1 MSNTPNVLTKEHP
14 EASPLS
20 VGEARQE
27 EIRTLGFYDS
37 DPLLANAKRI
47 TDLLNAHPELGLGRY
62 DKARQRQAA
71 AKARDA
77 MKDANPWG
85 TPSSASLAG
94 ASEEPPRIHP
104 VLARVE
110 GLNRVTME
118 RPDAMRQTSLPTA
131 ANDALTLV
139 SPRVAFDALS
149 DEQTPSMTDA
159 DEEPEMLEEDTA
171 VEVTA
176 DGIEPPNDRTL
187 ERTEATTFQTPP
199 TTSTAPTL
207 TLARTEQGA
216 TSVAEAE
223 AGTKG
228 DEQTPPQRPR
238 LPRLSLGSAGIHPH
252 TALFEPPQQ
261 FYEAA
266 RGMRTLPVS
275 ARRQVDLTLAQLDQ
289 IRYLF
294 PMVTSENVLVTMM
307 ALAWHELRN
316 LSPSRTETYLMALN
330 QAGLHK
336 FFNRLTLCT
345 EKVARRG
352 LARSR
357 SAALTDEA
365 RATSLEN
372 AMFPSILRTV
382 ATQLRATSWDAIHDG
397 HLITQKMAY
406 HYGIIRYAR
415 SLSTGF
421 FKRLNRVFRQGDP
434 MGFSALGLWE
444 ARTPLI
450 IAERLTPSVLKLV
463 VEAWIQD
470 PHVGLVLFQEPAGRN
485 ILPMQFGIPTLVDRE
500 GRFASLLALDTTK
513 LPALLEHRLGGITLT
528 HATGFIHLPLG
539 ERLPPVLPW
548 VRTLAEIAYNQSML
562 AKIASGKA
570 SGMSEFERLRW
581 VNTFERLI
589 EAPVQDHGRRPEVRH
604 EHPLAGEILR
614 EYHAQRQSTLEAL
627 RTWAHEGRAL
637 NAEESAYLA
646 ELDDYRERCQ
656 AAIKAGRPLPRR
668 PKTLAERLFDRD
680 VARLARD
687 ERANAT
693 PIKVTT
699 RKANGEET
707 KRLIHRGSNQPSA
720 VRAGKEESAEMNVE
734 MSVDVDVDAKADA
747 NVMMAPPPGHVAN
760 RDTHGATGAG
770 QEKTTALPQENAPVK
785 EPLKELSGT
794 LGTLGTVA
802 MAVSSATA
810 SEPAP
815 RMAANEGANEQADQ
829 GAEKSVNQT
838 ADGKPDKQTDKTTDN
853 KADDK
858 AVSSHRQASNEG
870 KREDTR
876 TVASTPSSPSSP
888 SQPTPPTPAQHAHW
902 LDVRLEAA
910 KRQREAQEE
919 ADLAKLLAGIPI
931 VNESDPYADLRHYK
945 EGLLRRAE
953 ARGLTVS
960 PEALAVLWAPI
971 PVERLEAL
979 RAKAHALAH
988 TLAPAAPI
996 DDGLAGMGLTAND
1009 LPTTPTAPGEPTPS
1023 VATPVTALG
1032 EKSSITPLHPLFQP
1046 GRHPRD
1052 DIAFGETVPVS
1063 AARRQKGKAGKTK
1076 RGATDALPVTP
1087 ETNEDTS
1094 EPIVLQTHFAVYE
1107 DDEEAE
1113 ATTPVAMSESTG
1125 APTPTGSTVSVAD
1138 EPDRED
1144 VTPLTSEGVPFA
1156 SEAFAMEESLPDDA
1170 PAPSKGIPTKTSQR
1184 QATTVTTGTSITTKM
1199 RSVSNKANHKARHNA
1214 NDKASEKATVSKRP
1228 VVTSTDTDEN
1238 PYGDLA
1244 DFLED

>member
-71 AKARDA
+71 AKAREA

-85 TPSSASLAG
+85 TPSSVPHAG
-94 ASEEPPRIHP
+94 VSEEAPRIHP

-110 GLNRVTME
+110 GLNRVTIE
-118 RPDAMRQTSLPTA
+118 QPDTTTPTSPLPTA
-131 ANDALTLV
+131 ANDALPLV

-149 DEQTPSMTDA
+149 DEQTPSMADA
-159 DEEPEMLEEDTA
+159 DEEAETLEEDTGA
-171 VEVTA
+171 QASA
-176 DGIEPPNDRTL
+176 DGVEPPNDPTL
-187 ERTEATTFQTPP
+187 ERTEATIPQTPP
-199 TTSTAPTL
+199 TAQPTPPTL
-207 TLARTEQGA
+207 SPAGTQQGA
-216 TSVAEAE
+216 MGEGKAE
-223 AGTKG
+223 AGTDG
-228 DEQTPPQRPR
+228 EAQTSPQRPR

-336 FFNRLTLCT
+336 FFNRLTLCA

-372 AMFPSILRTV
+372 AMFPSLLRTV

-444 ARTPLI
+444 AHTPLI

-470 PHVGLVLFQEPAGRN
+470 PHVGLVLFQEPAGRD

-614 EYHAQRQSTLEAL
+614 EYQAQRQTTLEAL

-637 NAEESAYLA
+637 NAQESAYLD

-699 RKANGEET
+699 RKANGEATE
-707 KRLIHRGSNQPSA
+707 RLIHRGNRQTSA
-720 VRAGKEESAEMNVE
+720 VRAGKEGSAEMTDE
-734 MSVDVDVDAKADA
+734 TSAEVDVDRNVDA
-747 NVMMAPPPGHVAN
+747 NVMRATPAGHATS
-760 RDTHGATGAG
+760 RDTQGSTVTG
-770 QEKTTALPQENAPVK
+770 QETTTALPQENAPLK
-785 EPLKELSGT
+785 EPLKEPSGT
-794 LGTLGTVA
+794 LGTLGTVTT
-802 MAVSSATA
+802 AVS
-810 SEPAP
+810 
-815 RMAANEGANEQADQ
+815 
-829 GAEKSVNQT
+829 
-838 ADGKPDKQTDKTTDN
+838 
-853 KADDK
+853 
-858 AVSSHRQASNEG
+858 
-870 KREDTR
+870 
-876 TVASTPSSPSSP
+876 
-888 SQPTPPTPAQHAHW
+888 PAQHAHW
-902 LDVRLEAA
+902 LDIRLEAA
-910 KRQREAQEE
+910 KRQRQAQED

-945 EGLLRRAE
+945 EGLLRRAQ

-988 TLAPAAPI
+988 DLADAAPI
-996 DDGLAGMGLTAND
+996 DGEATPTLAGMELTAND
-1009 LPTTPTAPGEPTPS
+1009 LSPTSVTQGDRTPS
-1023 VATPVTALG
+1023 ASTPVTALG

-1076 RGATDALPVTP
+1076 RQATDALPVTP
-1087 ETNEDTS
+1087 KTNEDTS
-1094 EPIVLQTHFAVYE
+1094 APTVLQTHFAVY
-1107 DDEEAE
+1107 DDEVEEE
-1113 ATTPVAMSESTG
+1113 ATTQVTTAEPASTP
-1125 APTPTGSTVSVAD
+1125 APTGSTVSAAD
-1138 EPDRED
+1138 KREPENL
-1144 VTPLTSEGVPFA
+1144 TPLTSEGVPFA
-1156 SEAFAMEESLPDDA
+1156 SEALAREASLADDA
-1170 PAPSKGIPTKTSQR
+1170 PAPAKGTPTKPTQR
-1184 QATTVTTGTSITTKM
+1184 PETTVTTGTTGMSRATGR
-1199 RSVSNKANHKARHNA
+1199 RSASHKTSDKASDKARNHA
-1214 NDKASEKATVSKRP
+1214 SEKTSEKATVSTRSE
-1228 VVTSTDTDEN
+1228 VTPTDTDEN

>member
-77 MKDANPWG
+77 MKEANPWG

-110 GLNRVTME
+110 GLNRVRVE
-118 RPDAMRQTSLPTA
+118 QPDAMAQTSLPTA
-131 ANDALTLV
+131 ANDALPLV

-149 DEQTPSMTDA
+149 DEQIPSMADA
-159 DEEPEMLEEDTA
+159 DEEPETLDEDTA
-171 VEVTA
+171 NEAST
-176 DGIEPPNDRTL
+176 DGDDRPNERTL
-187 ERTEATTFQTPP
+187 ERTEASAPQMPP

-207 TLARTEQGA
+207 TLARKEHGA
-216 TSVAEAE
+216 TSVAKAEAE

-228 DEQTPPQRPR
+228 EAQTSPQRPR
-238 LPRLSLGSAGIHPH
+238 LPRLSLGSVGIHPH

-382 ATQLRATSWDAIHDG
+382 ATQLRATSWDATHDG

-444 ARTPLI
+444 ARPPLI

-470 PHVGLVLFQEPAGRN
+470 PHVGLVLFQEPAGRD

-589 EAPVQDHGRRPEVRH
+589 EAPVQDHGRRPDVRH

-614 EYHAQRQSTLEAL
+614 EYHAQRQTTLEAL

-668 PKTLAERLFDRD
+668 PKTLTERLFDRD

-707 KRLIHRGSNQPSA
+707 ERLIHRGSHQTSA
-720 VRAGKEESAEMNVE
+720 ARVGKEESVELSAEMKVE
-734 MSVDVDVDAKADA
+734 MTVETNAEAHVETSVEAQADA
-747 NVMMAPPPGHVAN
+747 NVDANVLMATPPGHAAP
-760 RDTHGATGAG
+760 RDTHSATVTGE
-770 QEKTTALPQENAPVK
+770 EKTTALPQENAPIK
-785 EPLKELSGT
+785 EPFKEPSGT
-794 LGTLGTVA
+794 LGTITS
-802 MAVSSATA
+802 AVS
-810 SEPAP
+810 
-815 RMAANEGANEQADQ
+815 
-829 GAEKSVNQT
+829 
-838 ADGKPDKQTDKTTDN
+838 
-853 KADDK
+853 
-858 AVSSHRQASNEG
+858 
-870 KREDTR
+870 
-876 TVASTPSSPSSP
+876 
-888 SQPTPPTPAQHAHW
+888 PAQHAHW

-910 KRQREAQEE
+910 KRQRQAQEE

-945 EGLLRRAE
+945 EGLLRRAH

-979 RAKAHALAH
+979 RAKAHTAH
-988 TLAPAAPI
+988 TLAPATPI
-996 DDGLAGMGLTAND
+996 DGGLAGMGLTTND
-1009 LPTTPTAPGEPTPS
+1009 LPTTQTAPGERTPA

-1032 EKSSITPLHPLFQP
+1032 EKSSITPSHPLFQP

-1052 DIAFGETVPVS
+1052 DIAFGETLPVS

-1107 DDEEAE
+1107 DDEEVE
-1113 ATTPVAMSESTG
+1113 ATTPAAMSESASTP
-1125 APTPTGSTVSVAD
+1125 APTESTVSVAD
-1138 EPDRED
+1138 ERDRED

-1156 SEAFAMEESLPDDA
+1156 SEAFAMEESLANDDL
-1170 PAPSKGIPTKTSQR
+1170 APSKGIPTKPAQR
-1184 QATTVTTGTSITTKM
+1184 QATTVTTGTSITTGM
-1199 RSVSNKANHKARHNA
+1199 RSVSNKANHKASHN
-1214 NDKASEKATVSKRP
+1214 ASEKATVSTRP

>member
-71 AKARDA
+71 AKAREA
-77 MKDANPWG
+77 MKEANPWG
-85 TPSSASLAG
+85 TPSSATHAG
-94 ASEEPPRIHP
+94 VSEEAPRIHP
-104 VLARVE
+104 VLERVE
-110 GLNRVTME
+110 GLNRVTIE
-118 RPDAMRQTSLPTA
+118 QPDTTTPTSPLPTA

-139 SPRVAFDALS
+139 SPQVAFDALS
-149 DEQTPSMTDA
+149 DDETPSMADA
-159 DEEPEMLEEDTA
+159 DEESETLEEDTGA
-171 VEVTA
+171 QASA
-176 DGIEPPNDRTL
+176 DGVEPPNDPTL
-187 ERTEATTFQTPP
+187 ERTEATIPQTPP
-199 TTSTAPTL
+199 TAQPTPSTLSPAGTQ
-207 TLARTEQGA
+207 QGA
-216 TSVAEAE
+216 MGEGKAEAKAGKDGE
-223 AGTKG
+223 A
-228 DEQTPPQRPR
+228 QTSPQRPR

-336 FFNRLTLCT
+336 FFNRLTLCA

-372 AMFPSILRTV
+372 AMFPSLLRTV

-421 FKRLNRVFRQGDP
+421 FKRLNRVFRQGEP

-470 PHVGLVLFQEPAGRN
+470 PHVGLVLFQEPAGRD

-614 EYHAQRQSTLEAL
+614 EYHTQRQTTLEAL

-637 NAEESAYLA
+637 NAEESAYLD

-699 RKANGEET
+699 RKANGEATE
-707 KRLIHRGSNQPSA
+707 RLIHRGNRQTSV
-720 VRAGKEESAEMNVE
+720 VRAGKEGSAEMTDE
-734 MSVDVDVDAKADA
+734 TSAEVDVDRNVDA
-747 NVMMAPPPGHVAN
+747 NVMRATPAGHATS
-760 RDTHGATGAG
+760 RDTQGSTVTG
-770 QEKTTALPQENAPVK
+770 QETTPALPQENAPLK
-785 EPLKELSGT
+785 EPLKEPSGT
-794 LGTLGTVA
+794 LVTLGTVTT
-802 MAVSSATA
+802 AVS
-810 SEPAP
+810 
-815 RMAANEGANEQADQ
+815 
-829 GAEKSVNQT
+829 
-838 ADGKPDKQTDKTTDN
+838 
-853 KADDK
+853 
-858 AVSSHRQASNEG
+858 
-870 KREDTR
+870 
-876 TVASTPSSPSSP
+876 
-888 SQPTPPTPAQHAHW
+888 PAQHAHW
-902 LDVRLEAA
+902 LDIRLEAA
-910 KRQREAQEE
+910 KRQRQAQEE

-945 EGLLRRAE
+945 EGLLRRAQ

-971 PVERLEAL
+971 PLERLEAL
-979 RAKAHALAH
+979 RAKAHDLAD
-988 TLAPAAPI
+988 AAPI
-996 DDGLAGMGLTAND
+996 DGEATPTLAGKGLTTND
-1009 LPTTPTAPGEPTPS
+1009 LSSTSVALGERTPS
-1023 VATPVTALG
+1023 AATPVTALG

-1076 RGATDALPVTP
+1076 RQATDALPVTP
-1087 ETNEDTS
+1087 KTNEDTS
-1094 EPIVLQTHFAVYE
+1094 APIVLQTHFAVY
-1107 DDEEAE
+1107 DDEVEEE
-1113 ATTPVAMSESTG
+1113 ATTQATTAEPAN
-1125 APTPTGSTVSVAD
+1125 APAPTGSTVGVAD
-1138 EPDRED
+1138 EREPENL
-1144 VTPLTSEGVPFA
+1144 TALTSEGVPFA
-1156 SEAFAMEESLPDDA
+1156 SEALAREASLVDDA
-1170 PAPSKGIPTKTSQR
+1170 PAPAKGTPTKPAQR
-1184 QATTVTTGTSITTKM
+1184 QATTVTTETTLTTGR
-1199 RSVSNKANHKARHNA
+1199 RSASHKASDKARHHA
-1214 NDKASEKATVSKRP
+1214 SDKTSEKATASTRSEVSLP
-1228 VVTSTDTDEN
+1228 DTDEN

>member
-71 AKARDA
+71 AMARDA
-77 MKDANPWG
+77 MKETNPWG
-85 TPSSASLAG
+85 GSSSAPHAG
-94 ASEEPPRIHP
+94 APEEPPRIHP

-118 RPDAMRQTSLPTA
+118 RPDAMTRTGSLPTA
-131 ANDALTLV
+131 ANDVLTPM
-139 SPRVAFDALS
+139 SPRVAFDALT

-159 DEEPEMLEEDTA
+159 DEEPETLEEDTVA
-171 VEVTA
+171 EVTA
-176 DGIEPPNDRTL
+176 DGVEPPHDQTL
-187 ERTEATTFQTPP
+187 ERTEATTPQTPP
-199 TTSTAPTL
+199 TPSTL
-207 TLARTEQGA
+207 TPVGTEQGA
-216 TSVAEAE
+216 MVEGEVE
-223 AGTKG
+223 AGTVG
-228 DEQTPPQRPR
+228 EAQTSPQRPR

-470 PHVGLVLFQEPAGRN
+470 PHVGLVLFQEPAGRD

-513 LPALLEHRLGGITLT
+513 LPAILEHRLGGITLT

-589 EAPVQDHGRRPEVRH
+589 EAPVQDHGRRPDVRH

-614 EYHAQRQSTLEAL
+614 EYHAQRQTTLEAL

-707 KRLIHRGSNQPSA
+707 KRLIHRGSSQPSA

-734 MSVDVDVDAKADA
+734 TNVDAQAEA
-747 NVMMAPPPGHVAN
+747 NVMLATPPGHVAS
-760 RDTHGATGAG
+760 RDTHGTTATR

-794 LGTLGTVA
+794 LGTVA
-802 MAVSSATA
+802 MAVTSAVA
-810 SEPAP
+810 REPAP

-829 GAEKSVNQT
+829 GAEKSVNNAT
-838 ADGKPDKQTDKTTDN
+838 GEKTDKQAHKTTDN

-858 AVSSHRQASNEG
+858 AVSSHPQDGNASQHE
-870 KREDTR
+870 RTR
-876 TVASTPSSPSSP
+876 TVVSTLSSPSNP
-888 SQPTPPTPAQHAHW
+888 TQPTPLTPAQHAHW

-979 RAKAHALAH
+979 RAKAHTLAH

-996 DDGLAGMGLTAND
+996 DGGLAGMGLTAND
-1009 LPTTPTAPGEPTPS
+1009 LSPTPTAPGERTPS
-1023 VATPVTALG
+1023 AATPVTTLG

-1046 GRHPRD
+1046 GRHPRE

-1076 RGATDALPVTP
+1076 RKATDALPVTP
-1087 ETNEDTS
+1087 ETKEPTS
-1094 EPIVLQTHFAVYE
+1094 EPIVLQTHFAVY
-1107 DDEEAE
+1107 DDEEGE
-1113 ATTPVAMSESTG
+1113 ATTPVAMSESASTP
-1125 APTPTGSTVSVAD
+1125 APTRSTVSVAD
-1138 EPDRED
+1138 ERGRED
-1144 VTPLTSEGVPFA
+1144 VTPLTSDGVPFA
-1156 SEAFAMEESLPDDA
+1156 SEALAMEESRADDA
-1170 PAPSKGIPTKTSQR
+1170 PAPSKGIPTKPAQR
-1184 QATTVTTGTSITTKM
+1184 QATTVTTGATGTSIATGM
-1199 RSVSNKANHKARHNA
+1199 RSVSNKANHKASLNA
-1214 NDKASEKATVSKRP
+1214 SEKASEKATVSTRP

>member
-71 AKARDA
+71 AKAREA
-77 MKDANPWG
+77 MKEANLMG
-85 TPSSASLAG
+85 TPSSSTHAAT
-94 ASEEPPRIHP
+94 SEEPPRFHP
-104 VLARVE
+104 VLERVE

-118 RPDAMRQTSLPTA
+118 QPDTMPRTSSLPTA

-149 DEQTPSMTDA
+149 DEHTPSMTDA
-159 DEEPEMLEEDTA
+159 DEEPETLEEDTA
-171 VEVTA
+171 TEATA
-176 DGIEPPNDRTL
+176 DGVEPPN
-187 ERTEATTFQTPP
+187 ERTVERTDVTTPQTPP

-207 TLARTEQGA
+207 TLAGTEQGA
-216 TSVAEAE
+216 TSVAKAEAE
-223 AGTKG
+223 AGTEG
-228 DEQTPPQRPR
+228 EAPTSPQH
-238 LPRLSLGSAGIHPH
+238 PRLSLGSAGIHPH

-470 PHVGLVLFQEPAGRN
+470 PHVGLVLFQEPAGRD

-570 SGMSEFERLRW
+570 AGMSEFERLRW

-614 EYHAQRQSTLEAL
+614 EYHAQRQTTLEAL

-637 NAEESAYLA
+637 NAEESAYLE

-699 RKANGEET
+699 RKANGEATE
-707 KRLIHRGSNQPSA
+707 RLIHRGNRQTSA
-720 VRAGKEESAEMNVE
+720 VRAGKEESAELSAEMKVE
-734 MSVDVDVDAKADA
+734 MTVETNAEGDVDAKVDAKADA
-747 NVMMAPPPGHVAN
+747 NALMATPPDHVAS
-760 RDTHGATGAG
+760 RDTHGSTVTG
-770 QEKTTALPQENAPVK
+770 EETTTALPQENAPIK
-785 EPLKELSGT
+785 EPFKEPFKEPSGT
-794 LGTLGTVA
+794 LGTLGTIPT
-802 MAVSSATA
+802 AVS
-810 SEPAP
+810 
-815 RMAANEGANEQADQ
+815 
-829 GAEKSVNQT
+829 
-838 ADGKPDKQTDKTTDN
+838 
-853 KADDK
+853 
-858 AVSSHRQASNEG
+858 
-870 KREDTR
+870 
-876 TVASTPSSPSSP
+876 
-888 SQPTPPTPAQHAHW
+888 PAQHAHW

-910 KRQREAQEE
+910 KRQRQAQEE

-945 EGLLRRAE
+945 EGLLRRAQ

-988 TLAPAAPI
+988 DLAQAAPI
-996 DDGLAGMGLTAND
+996 DDCHAGMGLTTND
-1009 LPTTPTAPGEPTPS
+1009 LPTTPTAPSERTLSP
-1023 VATPVTALG
+1023 ATPVTALG

-1063 AARRQKGKAGKTK
+1063 AARRQKGKASKTK
-1076 RGATDALPVTP
+1076 RGATDALPVTQEA
-1087 ETNEDTS
+1087 ETTTP
-1094 EPIVLQTHFAVYE
+1094 EPIVLQTHFAVY
-1107 DDEEAE
+1107 DDELEAE
-1113 ATTPVAMSESTG
+1113 APTQATTSESAG
-1125 APTPTGSTVSVAD
+1125 APAPTGSTVSVVD
-1138 EPDRED
+1138 ECEPENL
-1144 VTPLTSEGVPFA
+1144 TPLTSEGVPFA
-1156 SEAFAMEESLPDDA
+1156 SEVFAREVSLADDA
-1170 PAPSKGIPTKTSQR
+1170 PAPAKGGSTKPAQR
-1184 QATTVTTGTSITTKM
+1184 QATTMTTETSGTRGTSLATGM
-1199 RSVSNKANHKARHNA
+1199 RSVSNKANHNA
-1214 NDKASEKATVSKRP
+1214 SNHASDKTSEKATVSTRP
-1228 VVTSTDTDEN
+1228 VLTSTDPDEN

>member
-71 AKARDA
+71 AKAREA
-77 MKDANPWG
+77 MKEANPWG
-85 TPSSASLAG
+85 TLSSATHAG
-94 ASEEPPRIHP
+94 VSEEAPRIHP

-110 GLNRVTME
+110 GLNRVTIE
-118 RPDAMRQTSLPTA
+118 QPDITTPTSPLPTA

-139 SPRVAFDALS
+139 SPQVAFDALS
-149 DEQTPSMTDA
+149 DEQTPSMADA
-159 DEEPEMLEEDTA
+159 DEESETLEEDTGA
-171 VEVTA
+171 QASA
-176 DGIEPPNDRTL
+176 DGVEPPNDPTL
-187 ERTEATTFQTPP
+187 ERTEATIPQTPP
-199 TTSTAPTL
+199 TAQPTPPTLSPAGTQQGAMGEGKADAGTEGEAPT
-207 TLARTEQGA
+207 
-216 TSVAEAE
+216 S
-223 AGTKG
+223 
-228 DEQTPPQRPR
+228 PQR
-238 LPRLSLGSAGIHPH
+238 PRLSLGSAGIHPH

-336 FFNRLTLCT
+336 FFNRLTLCA

-372 AMFPSILRTV
+372 AMFPSLLRTV

-470 PHVGLVLFQEPAGRN
+470 PHVGLVLFQEPAGRD

-614 EYHAQRQSTLEAL
+614 EYHAQRQTTLEAL

-637 NAEESAYLA
+637 NAEESAYLD

-656 AAIKAGRPLPRR
+656 VAIKAGRPLPRR

-699 RKANGEET
+699 RKANGEATE
-707 KRLIHRGSNQPSA
+707 RLIHRGNRQTSA
-720 VRAGKEESAEMNVE
+720 VRAHKEGSAEKSAEMTDE
-734 MSVDVDVDAKADA
+734 TSAEVDVDRNADA
-747 NVMMAPPPGHVAN
+747 NVMRATPAGHATS
-760 RDTHGATGAG
+760 RDTHNTTVMGEET
-770 QEKTTALPQENAPVK
+770 TTALIQENAPLN
-785 EPLKELSGT
+785 EPFREPSET

-802 MAVSSATA
+802 TAVS
-810 SEPAP
+810 
-815 RMAANEGANEQADQ
+815 
-829 GAEKSVNQT
+829 
-838 ADGKPDKQTDKTTDN
+838 
-853 KADDK
+853 
-858 AVSSHRQASNEG
+858 
-870 KREDTR
+870 
-876 TVASTPSSPSSP
+876 
-888 SQPTPPTPAQHAHW
+888 PAQHAHW

-910 KRQREAQEE
+910 KRQRQAQEE

-945 EGLLRRAE
+945 EGLLARAH

-979 RAKAHALAH
+979 RAKAHTAHALAH
-988 TLAPAAPI
+988 AAPI
-996 DDGLAGMGLTAND
+996 DDGLVGMGWTANN
-1009 LPTTPTAPGEPTPS
+1009 LPTTPTALGEHTPS
-1023 VATPVTALG
+1023 AATPVTALG

-1063 AARRQKGKAGKTK
+1063 AARRQKGKASKTK

-1087 ETNEDTS
+1087 ETHEDTS
-1094 EPIVLQTHFAVYE
+1094 APIVLQTHFAVY
-1107 DDEEAE
+1107 DDEVEEE
-1113 ATTPVAMSESTG
+1113 ATTQAATAEPAS
-1125 APTPTGSTVSVAD
+1125 APAPTGSTACVAD
-1138 EPDRED
+1138 EGEHENL
-1144 VTPLTSEGVPFA
+1144 TALTSDGVPFA
-1156 SEAFAMEESLPDDA
+1156 SEAFAREASLPDDA
-1170 PAPSKGIPTKTSQR
+1170 PAPAKRIPTKPTQR
-1184 QATTVTTGTSITTKM
+1184 PETTMMTRATGTRGTSLATGM
-1199 RSVSNKANHKARHNA
+1199 RSVSHKVNHQASNHACEKT
-1214 NDKASEKATVSKRP
+1214 SEKATVSTRSE
-1228 VVTSTDTDEN
+1228 VTSTDMDEN

>member
-47 TDLLNAHPELGLGRY
+47 TELLNAHPELGLGRY

-77 MKDANPWG
+77 MKEANPWG
-85 TPSSASLAG
+85 TPSSAPHAG
-94 ASEEPPRIHP
+94 ESEEPPRIHP

-110 GLNRVTME
+110 GLNRVTIE
-118 RPDAMRQTSLPTA
+118 QPDTTARTSPLPTA

-139 SPRVAFDALS
+139 SPQVAFDALS
-149 DEQTPSMTDA
+149 DEQTPSMADA
-159 DEEPEMLEEDTA
+159 DEEPETLEEDTA
-171 VEVTA
+171 DEASA
-176 DGIEPPNDRTL
+176 DGVEAPNDPPL
-187 ERTEATTFQTPP
+187 ERTEATTPQTQP
-199 TTSTAPTL
+199 TPSPLSPAGTD
-207 TLARTEQGA
+207 QGA
-216 TSVAEAE
+216 GAAAEGKAEAKGAAEKE
-223 AGTKG
+223 A
-228 DEQTPPQRPR
+228 QTSPQRPR
-238 LPRLSLGSAGIHPH
+238 PSLGSAGIHPH

-336 FFNRLTLCT
+336 FFNRLTLCA

-365 RATSLEN
+365 HATSLEN
-372 AMFPSILRTV
+372 AMFPSLLRTV

-470 PHVGLVLFQEPAGRN
+470 PHVGLVLFQEPAGRD

-614 EYHAQRQSTLEAL
+614 EYHAQRQTTLEAL

-637 NAEESAYLA
+637 NAEESAYLE

-699 RKANGEET
+699 RKANGEATE
-707 KRLIHRGSNQPSA
+707 RLIHRGSQTSA
-720 VRAGKEESAEMNVE
+720 VRAGKEGSAEKSAEKSVE
-734 MSVDVDVDAKADA
+734 ANAEVDVNV
-747 NVMMAPPPGHVAN
+747 NVMMATPPEHATS
-760 RDTHGATGAG
+760 RDPHSATVTGE
-770 QEKTTALPQENAPVK
+770 EKTTTLPQENAPIQ
-785 EPLKELSGT
+785 EPLKEPSGT
-794 LGTLGTVA
+794 LGTVST
-802 MAVSSATA
+802 AVS
-810 SEPAP
+810 
-815 RMAANEGANEQADQ
+815 
-829 GAEKSVNQT
+829 
-838 ADGKPDKQTDKTTDN
+838 
-853 KADDK
+853 
-858 AVSSHRQASNEG
+858 
-870 KREDTR
+870 
-876 TVASTPSSPSSP
+876 
-888 SQPTPPTPAQHAHW
+888 PAQHAHW

-910 KRQREAQEE
+910 KRQRQAQEE

-945 EGLLRRAE
+945 EGLLARAH

-979 RAKAHALAH
+979 RAKAHTLAH
-988 TLAPAAPI
+988 DLAHATPI
-996 DDGLAGMGLTAND
+996 DGEATPTLAGMGLATND
-1009 LPTTPTAPGEPTPS
+1009 LPTTPTAQDEPTPS
-1023 VATPVTALG
+1023 AATPVTALG

-1052 DIAFGETVPVS
+1052 DIAFGVTVPVS
-1063 AARRQKGKAGKTK
+1063 AARRQKGKASKTK

-1087 ETNEDTS
+1087 ETETTTT
-1094 EPIVLQTHFAVYE
+1094 EPIVLQTHFAVY
-1107 DDEEAE
+1107 DDEVEEE
-1113 ATTPVAMSESTG
+1113 ATTQATTSESAS
-1125 APTPTGSTVSVAD
+1125 APAPTGSTVSVAD
-1138 EPDRED
+1138 ERESENL
-1144 VTPLTSEGVPFA
+1144 TPLTSEGVPFA
-1156 SEAFAMEESLPDDA
+1156 SEALAREASLADDA
-1170 PAPSKGIPTKTSQR
+1170 PAPAKGISTKPTQR
-1184 QATTVTTGTSITTKM
+1184 PATTMMTGTSITTGM
-1199 RSVSNKANHKARHNA
+1199 RSASHKANPKANHKASNNA
-1214 NDKASEKATVSKRP
+1214 SEKTSEKATVSTRL

>member
-71 AKARDA
+71 AKAREA
-77 MKDANPWG
+77 MKKANPWG
-85 TPSSASLAG
+85 TPSSSTHAG
-94 ASEEPPRIHP
+94 ASEEAPRIHP

-110 GLNRVTME
+110 GLNRVTIE
-118 RPDAMRQTSLPTA
+118 QPDATRETSSLPTA
-131 ANDALTLV
+131 ANDALTPV
-139 SPRVAFDALS
+139 SPRVAFEALS
-149 DEQTPSMTDA
+149 DEETPSMTDA
-159 DEEPEMLEEDTA
+159 DEEDETLEEDTVGEA
-171 VEVTA
+171 SA
-176 DGIEPPNDRTL
+176 DGDDHPNDPTL
-187 ERTEATTFQTPP
+187 ERTETTTPQTPP
-199 TTSTAPTL
+199 TPQPTGLTLTPAGTEHGARVEGKAEAKGAAEKEAPT
-207 TLARTEQGA
+207 
-216 TSVAEAE
+216 S
-223 AGTKG
+223 
-228 DEQTPPQRPR
+228 PQR
-238 LPRLSLGSAGIHPH
+238 PRLSLGSAGIHPH
-252 TALFEPPQQ
+252 TTLFEPPQQ

-336 FFNRLTLCT
+336 FFNRLTLCA

-357 SAALTDEA
+357 SAALTDEG

-470 PHVGLVLFQEPAGRN
+470 PHVGLVLFQEPAGRD

-562 AKIASGKA
+562 AKIAAGKA

-614 EYHAQRQSTLEAL
+614 EYHAQRQTTLDAL

-637 NAEESAYLA
+637 NAEESAYLE

-699 RKANGEET
+699 RKANGEATE
-707 KRLIHRGSNQPSA
+707 RLIHRGNRQPDA
-720 VRAGKEESAEMNVE
+720 MRAGKEENVELSAERKVE
-734 MSVDVDVDAKADA
+734 MTVETSAEGDVDAKADA
-747 NVMMAPPPGHVAN
+747 NTDTNVLMATPPGHAAS
-760 RDTHGATGAG
+760 RDTHSATVTGE
-770 QEKTTALPQENAPVK
+770 EKTTALPQENAPLK
-785 EPLKELSGT
+785 EPLKEPPGT
-794 LGTLGTVA
+794 LGTLAT
-802 MAVSSATA
+802 AVS
-810 SEPAP
+810 
-815 RMAANEGANEQADQ
+815 
-829 GAEKSVNQT
+829 
-838 ADGKPDKQTDKTTDN
+838 
-853 KADDK
+853 
-858 AVSSHRQASNEG
+858 
-870 KREDTR
+870 
-876 TVASTPSSPSSP
+876 
-888 SQPTPPTPAQHAHW
+888 PAQHAHW

-910 KRQREAQEE
+910 KRQRQAQEE

-945 EGLLRRAE
+945 EGLLRRAH

-979 RAKAHALAH
+979 RAKTHDLAH
-988 TLAPAAPI
+988 DFAQAAPI
-996 DDGLAGMGLTAND
+996 DGKAPPTLAGMGLTTND
-1009 LPTTPTAPGEPTPS
+1009 LSSTPTAPSERTPS
-1023 VATPVTALG
+1023 AATPVTALG

-1076 RGATDALPVTP
+1076 RQATDALPVTP
-1087 ETNEDTS
+1087 ETHEDTS
-1094 EPIVLQTHFAVYE
+1094 APIVLQTHFAVYD
-1107 DDEEAE
+1107 DDEAAE
-1113 ATTPVAMSESTG
+1113 TTTPATMSEPAS
-1125 APTPTGSTVSVAD
+1125 APAPKGSTVSVAE
-1138 EPDRED
+1138 EPDRGD
-1144 VTPLTSEGVPFA
+1144 ITSLTREGVPFA
-1156 SEAFAMEESLPDDA
+1156 SEALAREASLADDA
-1170 PAPSKGIPTKTSQR
+1170 PAPTKRIPTKPTQR
-1184 QATTVTTGTSITTKM
+1184 PETTVMTVMTGTTITTGM
-1199 RSVSNKANHKARHNA
+1199 RSASHKASHNA
-1214 NDKASEKATVSKRP
+1214 SGKTSEKATVSKSP
-1228 VVTSTDTDEN
+1228 VVTPTDTDEN